1 MNFKKILQLQPP
13 KADEPM
19 CSGFE
24 LTMAR
29 NERLDLAH
37 FHTVVTIKNT
47 RARQWL
53 MPLASS
59 DTLSL
64 DCSVTING
72 RQYENQ
78 QFEVRRDDIGKTLF
92 CAGFPCITITGVDS
106 ESGKVTVTMSEIVV
120 QCAPD
125 SCPWG

>member
-13 KADEPM
+13 KPDEPI

-37 FHTVVTIKNT
+37 FHTVVTIKNV
-47 RARQWL
+47 RPRGGWL
-53 MPLASS
+53 AAIAPSEG
-59 DTLSL
+59 TSL
-64 DCSVTING
+64 DCTVTING

-78 QFEVRRDDIGKTLF
+78 QFDVKRDDIGKTLF
-92 CAGFPCITITGVDS
+92 CAGFPCITITGVD
-106 ESGKVTVTMSEIVV
+106 ETTGQVTVTMSEIVV
-120 QCAPD
+120 QCDPD
-125 SCPWG
+125 NCPW